1 VVERFPG
8 APDEALYVEAL
19 EDGRPYFIVPW
30 NELYLIGTT
39 DSVYEGD
46 LDRVV
51 AEPEEIDYLLRE
63 TTRVIPASG
72 LTRDDVLYTYAG
84 VRPLPHVTADKA
96 GGITRR
102 HIVHDH
108 APDLAAGL
116 VSIVG
121 GKLTTYRNL
130 AEHTVDMVFRKLAR
144 RSPPCRTADF
154 PLLGAVPG
162 GFELFEATFGATSGL
177 SEETTRRLL
186 RVYGTRAAEVLETAG
201 DEPELLAPIGDEP
214 GTLGAEVVHAI
225 RHELAETLTDVLMRR
240 TMIGMGRSAGVGP
253 DRAAADLAVSRLGWT
268 EERAGS
274 EVEAFRAYV
283 ERFNPR
289 SLRAAAA
296 A

>member
-1 VVERFPG
+1 
-8 APDEALYVEAL
+8 
-19 EDGRPYFIVPW
+19 
-30 NELYLIGTT
+30 
-39 DSVYEGD
+39 
-46 LDRVV
+46 
-51 AEPEEIDYLLRE
+51 
-63 TTRVIPASG
+63 
-72 LTRDDVLYTYAG
+72 VLYTYAG

-116 VSIVG
+116 ISIVG

-130 AEHTVDMVFRKLAR
+130 GEQAVDLVFRKLGR
-144 RSPPCRTADF
+144 RAPPCRTADL

-162 GFELFEATFGATSGL
+162 GFEAFAETFRATSGL
-177 SEETTRRLL
+177 PEATVRRLL
-186 RVYGTRAAEVLETAG
+186 RVYGTRAAEVVELAG
-201 DEPELLAPIGDEP
+201 DDPELLAPIGDEP
-214 GTLGAEVVHAI
+214 GTLGAEVVHAV

-253 DRAAADLAVSRLGWT
+253 DRAAADLAVSRLGWD
-268 EERAGS
+268 EERARG

-289 SLRAAAA
+289 SLKAAASA
-296 A
+296 